1 MILFLA
7 NHFHN
12 SYVVEKIMIFSIFIV
27 SVYII
32 WSVLSIDSF
41 ALQYSSLVVL
51 SNDTVDSINPQF
63 STSQDRIYA
72 SWISNVNSQN
82 SDVMFKKSDNDGKS
96 FSKPINLSNSSGIS
110 NIIKL
115 RNSKNNVYITWEDK
129 QSDQWKLLFRKS
141 QDYGKKFSNVLNISR
156 GTGNVHLHDL
166 SAEGKNVYVVW
177 AANEN
182 ISSKIKEVYFRK
194 SSNYGDSFG
203 DTVNLSNTDDDSL
216 DPHITTSHDGST
228 IYIVWTECDI
238 KEDDPICRIAFTK
251 SLDKGN
257 TFTIPKNVSDTTQFL
272 KRKTSYHTQDS
283 ESKSNNPQ
291 SYPIKST
298 TGEKENYSINPS
310 VFTTFDG
317 KIVYVLW
324 EEDLLSTGR
333 TEVFLGV
340 SNDYG
345 KSFSST
351 INVSNTS
358 GVSRLAQGQLV
369 DEDLYVVWSDTLDQ
383 YDKFNVMLKKVS
395 SKNLS
400 GKAINLS
407 NNSGN
412 SVSPS
417 LLIKDD
423 RIFTAWTDESNTSS
437 IGLWSGH
444 VTGLSGINTK
454 LNGNSEAIPTNPVI
468 FDTNDKAWIGWT
480 ENNNS
485 RNKILLIAPEKMKS
499 D

>member
-1 MILFLA
+1 M
-7 NHFHN
+7 
-12 SYVVEKIMIFSIFIV
+12 
-27 SVYII
+27 YII

-82 SDVMFKKSDNDGKS
+82 SDVMFKKSDNDGNS

-182 ISSKIKEVYFRK
+182 ISSKNKEVYFRK
-194 SSNYGDSFG
+194 SSDYGDSFG

-238 KEDDPICRIAFTK
+238 KHDDPICRIAFTK
-251 SLDKGN
+251 SSDKGN

-272 KRKTSYHTQDS
+272 KRKTSYHTQDI
-283 ESKSNNPQ
+283 ESKSSNPQ
-291 SYPIKST
+291 SYPINST

-345 KSFSST
+345 KSFSPT

-358 GVSRLAQGQLV
+358 GVSRLAQGQLE

-383 YDKFNVMLKKVS
+383 YDKFNVILKKIS
-395 SKNLS
+395 SKSLP
-400 GKAINLS
+400 GKSINLS

-423 RIFTAWTDESNTSS
+423 RIFVNWTDESNTSS
-437 IGLWSGH
+437 IRLWSGH
-444 VTGLSGINTK
+444 VTGLSGIKTK
-454 LNGNSEAIPTNPVI
+454 LNSNSEAIPTNPVI

-485 RNKILLIAPEKMKS
+485 RHKILLIAPEKMKS